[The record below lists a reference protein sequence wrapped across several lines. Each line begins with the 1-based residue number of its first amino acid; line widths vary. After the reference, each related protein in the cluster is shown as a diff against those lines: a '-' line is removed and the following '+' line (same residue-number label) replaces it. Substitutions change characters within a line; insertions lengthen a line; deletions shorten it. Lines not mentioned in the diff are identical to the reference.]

1 MLNPFETDAFNMVS
15 LTKAINILPN
25 NYGRLREMNLFP
37 GKGVRTRSIII
48 EEMNGVLNLLPTM
61 PPGSPGTVGTHGKRT
76 VRSFTIP
83 HIPHDDSILPEAYQ
97 GIRTFGQENE
107 LVAVSQVINDR
118 LQVMRNKHAITL
130 EYLRMGAL
138 KGEILDADTSTIYN
152 LYTEF
157 GITQKTVDF
166 VLGTDGTNVPKKC
179 RDVVR
184 HIEDNLKGEVM
195 SGVRCLVD
203 ASFFDK
209 LILHPEVQKAYIN
222 YAKAAEIL
230 GTDIRKKFTFNGV
243 TFEEYRG
250 TATDAAGTARKF
262 ITADYGIAFPEG
274 TMDTFETIYAPADFM
289 ETANTMGLELYA
301 KQESRKF
308 ERGIDLHTQSNP
320 LPMCYRPG
328 VLVTVKTS
336 N

>member
-1 MLNPFETDAFNMVS
+1 MLNPFTADAFNMVS

-25 NYGRLREMNLFP
+25 NYGRIREMGLFT
-37 GKGVRTRSIII
+37 GRGVRTRSIIV
-48 EEMNGVLNLLPTM
+48 EEMNGVLNLLPTL
-61 PPGSPGTVGTHGKRT
+61 PPGSPGTVGSHAKRT

-107 LVAVSQVINDR
+107 LVAVSQIVNDR

-130 EYLRMGAL
+130 EHLRMGAL
-138 KGEILDADTSTIYN
+138 KGTILDADASTIYN

-157 GITQKTVDF
+157 GITQKTIDF
-166 VLGTDGTNVPKKC
+166 VLGTDATLVPKLC
-179 RDVVR
+179 RDVTR

-203 ASFFDK
+203 SSFFDK
-209 LILHPEVQKAYIN
+209 LIAHPEVEKAYIN
-222 YAKAAEIL
+222 YAMAATIL
-230 GTDIRKKFTFNGV
+230 GTDIRKGFTFQGI

-274 TMDTFETIYAPADFM
+274 TMNTFETLYAPADFM
-289 ETANTMGLELYA
+289 ETANTMGMELYA
-301 KQESRKF
+301 KQEPRKF

-328 VLVTVKTS
+328 VLVTVHTS

>member
-48 EEMNGVLNLLPTM
+48 EEMNGVLNLLPTL
-61 PPGSPGTVGTHGKRT
+61 PPGSPGTVGKHGKRT

-107 LVAVSQVINDR
+107 LVAVSQIINDR

-138 KGEILDADTSTIYN
+138 KGKILDSDTTEIYN

-157 GITQKTVDF
+157 GITQKTIDF
-166 VLGTDGTNVPKKC
+166 VLGTDATDVPKKC

-250 TATDAAGTARKF
+250 TATDPEGTARPF

-274 TMDTFETIYAPADFM
+274 TMNSFETIYAPADFM

>member
-25 NYGRLREMNLFP
+25 NYGRIREMNLFP
-37 GKGVRTRSIII
+37 GKGVRTRSIIV
-48 EEMNGVLNLLPTM
+48 EEMNGVLNLLPTL
-61 PPGSPGTVGTHGKRT
+61 PPGSPGTVGKHGKRT

-83 HIPHDDSILPEAYQ
+83 HIPHDDTILPEAYQ

-107 LVAVSQVINDR
+107 LVAVSQIINDR

-130 EYLRMGAL
+130 EHLRMGAL

-157 GITQKTVDF
+157 GITQKTIDF
-166 VLGTDGTNVPKKC
+166 VLGTDGTNVQKKC

-195 SGVRCLVD
+195 TGVRCLVD

-250 TATDAAGTARKF
+250 TATDAAGTARPF

-274 TMDTFETIYAPADFM
+274 TMNSFETIYAPADFM

>member
-25 NYGRLREMNLFP
+25 NYGRIREMNLFP
-37 GKGVRTRSIII
+37 GKGVRTRSIIV

-83 HIPHDDSILPEAYQ
+83 HIPHDDAILPEAYQ

-107 LVAVSQVINDR
+107 LVAVSQIINDR

-274 TMDTFETIYAPADFM
+274 TMNSFETIYAPADFM